1 MAEYSLRE
9 LECFLAVSDELSFTR
24 AAERLRLAQPPLS
37 RHIRCL
43 EEKLEVMLFDRSK
56 RHVALTAAGV
66 AFRDEA
72 RDILPRLRRA
82 GEAAKRAS
90 RGETDRVAVG
100 FVSAVL
106 SPELVEVFTRFRYQH
121 PSIRL
126 HLHDLLP
133 SEQLDRLGR
142 GELDVAFVGV
152 APERIPVGLAATRWR
167 KEALLAFLPPG
178 HGSIQKANIRLRALA
193 EEPFVMISA
202 TAAPAYTSWVN
213 RLCLKEGFRPR
224 VVEEAAR
231 AQAVAALTVAGVG
244 VSILP
249 TSLHRIT
256 GNGVVLHGAGNKPCS
271 IIHSVLH
278 ANRPSSSATRFLA
291 QLCLDS

>member
-9 LECFLAVSDELSFTR
+9 LECFLAVAEELSFTR

-37 RHIRCL
+37 RHIRSL
-43 EEKLEVMLFDRSK
+43 EETLEVRLFDRSQ
-56 RHVALTAAGV
+56 RHVALTAAGI

-82 GEAAKRAS
+82 GEAAKRAAQ
-90 RGETDRVAVG
+90 GETDRVAVG

-106 SPELVEVFTRFRYQH
+106 SPELVDVFKRFRCQH
-121 PSIRL
+121 PSIRM

-133 SEQLDRLGR
+133 SEQLDHLAR
-142 GELDVAFVGV
+142 GELDIAFVGV
-152 APERIPVGLAATRWR
+152 APERIPAGLATTRWR
-167 KEALLAFLPPG
+167 EEALLAFLPPG
-178 HGSIQKANIRLRALA
+178 HRSAKKSSIRLRELA

-202 TAAPAYTSWVN
+202 TAAPAYTSFVN

-224 VVEEAAR
+224 IIEEAAR

-256 GNGVVLHGAGNKPCS
+256 GNGVVLKGAGSKGCS

-278 ANRPSSSATRFLA
+278 STRPSQSAVRFLSELRLA
-291 QLCLDS
+291 